1 MITLLNKNKLFLYC
15 LVVIISSS
23 FFASL
28 IQTSF
33 GKVDVKLMN
42 LKTPDGQNLVYDLY
56 KPSIATENDK
66 QPFIVVVPG
75 FQRSKEALSNIA
87 IELSRRGYVVALIDP
102 YAQGMSS
109 SSLSR
114 LAATTQGYGMFALV
128 DYAYAENFSFVDINK
143 IGSTG
148 HSMGGNAAIRGAD
161 YFGKEAI
168 KSGKKSKLDSVYI
181 SGYVLTLRENILRDS
196 KSNMG
201 VSYALYDEG
210 AFRNDLQGWDAGNM
224 KIAPESL
231 RTVNSVLP
239 KDKKVT
245 EVELGKYYGERSNN
259 TLRVIFNEELLHPF
273 QPYNKEATKN
283 QLDYFDKVFGAPISI
298 NSNNQIWQYKEL
310 FTLINMIVSL
320 LMLIPIAK
328 LFLSLSFYKDIVK
341 DIPASLPEQ
350 TSKSKMIFWSVFFL
364 SALIACISFIPMVD
378 VAKILFYESANRE
391 LTWFF
396 PQRMNNS
403 VMLWAAFNG
412 SIGLVIFFISYYFFG
427 RHHGVNTNSWG
438 LQINKVELFKTL
450 ALPVALIFLVL
461 GSIFAGI
468 ATPTEAAAIGAFGA
482 LLIALINRK
491 VNLHFLKE
499 TSEKTAIVSTMIF
512 TILIG
517 ASIFSLIFRGV
528 GGDELIDLIFNS
540 LPGGSFT
547 ALIFVLV
554 IIFLLGF
561 ILDFIEICYVIVPL
575 VAPPLLMMGF
585 DPVWLAILFAINLQ
599 TSFLTP
605 PFGFSLFYLRGVADE
620 NIQTKEIYIGVIPF
634 IGLQLTV
641 LLIVVIFPDLI
652 L

>member
-328 LFLSLSFYKDIVK
+328 LFLSLNFYKDIVK

-438 LQINKVELFKTL
+438 LQINKVELFKTIML
-450 ALPVALIFLVL
+450 GLSIFICYYLILYFVYFLFHVDYRFWFMGVRIFQPEMLLVL
-461 GSIFAGI
+461 VMYFPLFFIFFFSNSLRVN
-468 ATPTEAAAIGAFGA
+468 GAMRFKNQSEWKSR
-482 LLIALINRK
+482 LIAGFANSLGLMMIIIIQYVTFAWTGTVFWTTNWLS
-491 VNLHFLKE
+491 VNLLFG
-499 TSEKTAIVSTMIF
+499 IVPMM
-512 TILIG
+512 
-517 ASIFSLIFRGV
+517 
-528 GGDELIDLIFNS
+528 
-540 LPGGSFT
+540 
-547 ALIFVLV
+547 
-554 IIFLLGF
+554 F
-561 ILDFIEICYVIVPL
+561 ILPYFNQLTFIVTC
-575 VAPPLLMMGF
+575 G
-585 DPVWLAILFAINLQ
+585 LQ
-599 TSFLTP
+599 TP
-605 PFGFSLFYLRGVADE
+605 LFTYLPMMF
-620 NIQTKEIYIGVIPF
+620 IYF
-634 IGLQLTV
+634 
-641 LLIVVIFPDLI
+641 
-652 L
+652 

>member
-15 LVVIISSS
+15 LVVIIVSS

-56 KPSIATENDK
+56 KPSIATENNK

-245 EVELGKYYGERSNN
+245 EVELGKYYGDRSNN

-350 TSKSKMIFWSVFFL
+350 TSKSKMIFWTVFFL

-412 SIGLVIFFISYYFFG
+412 SIGLVIFFVSYYFFG

-438 LQINKVELFKTL
+438 LQINKVELFKTIML
-450 ALPVALIFLVL
+450 GLSIFIFYYLILYFVYFLFHVDYRFWFMGVRIFQPEMLLVLVMYFPLFFIFFFSNSLRVNGAMRFKNQSEWKSRLIAAFANSLGLMMIIIIQYVTFAWTGTVFWTTNWLSVNLLFGIVPMMFILPYFNRIFFQLTGRVYLGPIVTCLIFIMIL
-461 GSIFAGI
+461 
-468 ATPTEAAAIGAFGA
+468 
-482 LLIALINRK
+482 
-491 VNLHFLKE
+491 
-499 TSEKTAIVSTMIF
+499 STN
-512 TILIG
+512 T
-517 ASIFSLIFRGV
+517 V
-528 GGDELIDLIFNS
+528 VY
-540 LPGGSFT
+540 LP
-547 ALIFVLV
+547 L
-554 IIFLLGF
+554 
-561 ILDFIEICYVIVPL
+561 
-575 VAPPLLMMGF
+575 
-585 DPVWLAILFAINLQ
+585 
-599 TSFLTP
+599 
-605 PFGFSLFYLRGVADE
+605 
-620 NIQTKEIYIGVIPF
+620 
-634 IGLQLTV
+634 
-641 LLIVVIFPDLI
+641 
-652 L
+652 

>member
-210 AFRNDLQGWDAGNM
+210 AFRNDLQGWDASNM

-245 EVELGKYYGERSNN
+245 EVELGKYYGESSNN

-438 LQINKVELFKTL
+438 LQINKVELFKTIML
-450 ALPVALIFLVL
+450 GLSIFICYYLILYFVYFLFHVDYRFWFMGVRIFQPEMLLVLVMYFPLFFIFFFSNSLRVNGAMRFKNQSEWKSRLIAGFANSLGLMMIIVIQYVTFAWTGTVFWTTNWLSVNLLFGIVPMMFILPYFNRIFFQLTGRVYLGPIVTCLIFIMIL
-461 GSIFAGI
+461 
-468 ATPTEAAAIGAFGA
+468 
-482 LLIALINRK
+482 
-491 VNLHFLKE
+491 
-499 TSEKTAIVSTMIF
+499 STN
-512 TILIG
+512 T
-517 ASIFSLIFRGV
+517 V
-528 GGDELIDLIFNS
+528 VY
-540 LPGGSFT
+540 LP
-547 ALIFVLV
+547 L
-554 IIFLLGF
+554 
-561 ILDFIEICYVIVPL
+561 
-575 VAPPLLMMGF
+575 
-585 DPVWLAILFAINLQ
+585 
-599 TSFLTP
+599 
-605 PFGFSLFYLRGVADE
+605 
-620 NIQTKEIYIGVIPF
+620 
-634 IGLQLTV
+634 
-641 LLIVVIFPDLI
+641 
-652 L
+652 

>member
-128 DYAYAENFSFVDINK
+128 DYAYAENFSFVNINK

-168 KSGKKSKLDSVYI
+168 RSGKKSKLDSVYI
-181 SGYVLTLRENILRDS
+181 SGYVLTLQENILRDS

-231 RTVNSVLP
+231 RTVNSVMAT
-239 KDKKVT
+239 DKKVT
-245 EVELGKYYGERSNN
+245 EVELGKYYGEKSNN

-298 NSNNQIWQYKEL
+298 NSKNQIWQYKEF

-328 LFLSLSFYKDIVK
+328 LFLSLNFYKVIVK
-341 DIPASLPEQ
+341 DIPEPLPEQ
-350 TSKSKMIFWSVFFL
+350 TSKSKMIFWTVFFL

-378 VAKILFYESANRE
+378 VAKILFFESANRE

-412 SIGLVIFFISYYFFG
+412 SIGLAIFFVSYYFFG

-438 LQINKVELFKTL
+438 LQINKVELFKTIIL
-450 ALPVALIFLVL
+450 GLSIFICYYVILYFVYFLFHIDYRFWFMGVRIFQPEMLLVLVMYFPLFFIFFFSNSLRVNGAMRFKDQSEWKSRLIAGFANSFGLMMIIVIQYVTFAWTGTVFWTTNWLSVNLLFGIVPMMFILPYFNRVFFELTGRVYLGPIVTCLIFIMIL
-461 GSIFAGI
+461 
-468 ATPTEAAAIGAFGA
+468 
-482 LLIALINRK
+482 
-491 VNLHFLKE
+491 
-499 TSEKTAIVSTMIF
+499 STN
-512 TILIG
+512 T
-517 ASIFSLIFRGV
+517 V
-528 GGDELIDLIFNS
+528 VY
-540 LPGGSFT
+540 LP
-547 ALIFVLV
+547 L
-554 IIFLLGF
+554 
-561 ILDFIEICYVIVPL
+561 
-575 VAPPLLMMGF
+575 
-585 DPVWLAILFAINLQ
+585 
-599 TSFLTP
+599 
-605 PFGFSLFYLRGVADE
+605 
-620 NIQTKEIYIGVIPF
+620 
-634 IGLQLTV
+634 
-641 LLIVVIFPDLI
+641 
-652 L
+652 

>member
-33 GKVDVKLMN
+33 GKVDVNLMN

-181 SGYVLTLRENILRDS
+181 SGYVLTLQENILRDS

-298 NSNNQIWQYKEL
+298 NSKNQIWQYKEF

-328 LFLSLSFYKDIVK
+328 LFLSLNFYKDIVK
-341 DIPASLPEQ
+341 DVPASLPKQ
-350 TSKSKMIFWSVFFL
+350 TSKSKIIFWTVFFL

-438 LQINKVELFKTL
+438 LQINKVELFKTIIL
-450 ALPVALIFLVL
+450 GLSIFICYYVILYFVYFLFHIDYRFWFMGVRIFQPEMLLVLVMYFPLFFIFFFSNSLRVNGAMRFKNQSEWKSRLIAGFANSLGLMMIIVIQYITFAWTGTVFWTTNWLSVNLLFGIVPMMFILPYFNRVFFQLTGRVYLGPIVTCLIFIMIL
-461 GSIFAGI
+461 
-468 ATPTEAAAIGAFGA
+468 
-482 LLIALINRK
+482 
-491 VNLHFLKE
+491 
-499 TSEKTAIVSTMIF
+499 STN
-512 TILIG
+512 T
-517 ASIFSLIFRGV
+517 V
-528 GGDELIDLIFNS
+528 VY
-540 LPGGSFT
+540 LP
-547 ALIFVLV
+547 L
-554 IIFLLGF
+554 
-561 ILDFIEICYVIVPL
+561 
-575 VAPPLLMMGF
+575 
-585 DPVWLAILFAINLQ
+585 
-599 TSFLTP
+599 
-605 PFGFSLFYLRGVADE
+605 
-620 NIQTKEIYIGVIPF
+620 
-634 IGLQLTV
+634 
-641 LLIVVIFPDLI
+641 
-652 L
+652 

>member
-161 YFGKEAI
+161 YFGKEAV

-245 EVELGKYYGERSNN
+245 EVELGKYYGDRSNN

-350 TSKSKMIFWSVFFL
+350 TSKSKIIFWTVFFL

-438 LQINKVELFKTL
+438 LQINKVELFKTIML
-450 ALPVALIFLVL
+450 GLSIFIFYYLILYFVYFLFHVDYRFWFMGVRIFQPEMLLVLVMYFPLFFIFFFSNSLRVNGAMRFKNQSEWKSRLIAAFANSLGLMMIIIIQYVTFAWTGTVFWTTNWLSVNLLFGIVPMMFILPYFNRIFFQLTGRVYLGPIVTCLIFIMIL
-461 GSIFAGI
+461 
-468 ATPTEAAAIGAFGA
+468 
-482 LLIALINRK
+482 
-491 VNLHFLKE
+491 
-499 TSEKTAIVSTMIF
+499 STN
-512 TILIG
+512 T
-517 ASIFSLIFRGV
+517 V
-528 GGDELIDLIFNS
+528 VY
-540 LPGGSFT
+540 LP
-547 ALIFVLV
+547 L
-554 IIFLLGF
+554 
-561 ILDFIEICYVIVPL
+561 
-575 VAPPLLMMGF
+575 
-585 DPVWLAILFAINLQ
+585 
-599 TSFLTP
+599 
-605 PFGFSLFYLRGVADE
+605 
-620 NIQTKEIYIGVIPF
+620 
-634 IGLQLTV
+634 
-641 LLIVVIFPDLI
+641 
-652 L
+652 

>member
-128 DYAYAENFSFVDINK
+128 DYAYAENFSFIDINK

-168 KSGKKSKLDSVYI
+168 RSGKKSKLDSVYI

-328 LFLSLSFYKDIVK
+328 LFLSLNFYKDIVK

-412 SIGLVIFFISYYFFG
+412 SIGLVIFFLSYYFFG

-438 LQINKVELFKTL
+438 LQINKVEFFKTIML
-450 ALPVALIFLVL
+450 GLSIFICYYLILYFVYFLFHVDYRFWFMGVRIFQPEMLLVLVMYFPLFFIFFFSNSLRVNGAMRFKNQSEWKSRLIAGFANSLGLMMIIIIQYVTFAWTGTVFWTTNWLSVNLLFGIVPMMFILPYFNRIFFQLTGRVYLGPIVTCLIFIMIL
-461 GSIFAGI
+461 
-468 ATPTEAAAIGAFGA
+468 
-482 LLIALINRK
+482 
-491 VNLHFLKE
+491 
-499 TSEKTAIVSTMIF
+499 STN
-512 TILIG
+512 T
-517 ASIFSLIFRGV
+517 V
-528 GGDELIDLIFNS
+528 VY
-540 LPGGSFT
+540 LP
-547 ALIFVLV
+547 L
-554 IIFLLGF
+554 
-561 ILDFIEICYVIVPL
+561 
-575 VAPPLLMMGF
+575 
-585 DPVWLAILFAINLQ
+585 
-599 TSFLTP
+599 
-605 PFGFSLFYLRGVADE
+605 
-620 NIQTKEIYIGVIPF
+620 
-634 IGLQLTV
+634 
-641 LLIVVIFPDLI
+641 
-652 L
+652 

>member
-66 QPFIVVVPG
+66 QPLIVVVPG

-378 VAKILFYESANRE
+378 VAKILFHESANRE

-438 LQINKVELFKTL
+438 LQINKVELFKTIML
-450 ALPVALIFLVL
+450 GLSIFICYYLILYFVYFLFHVDYRFWFMGVRIFQPEMLLVLVMYFPLFFIFFFSNSLRVNGAMRFKNQSEWKSRLIAGFANSLGLMMIIIIQYVTFAWTGTVFWTTNWLSVNLLFGIVPMMFILPYFNRIFFQLTGRVYLGPIVTCLIFIMIL
-461 GSIFAGI
+461 
-468 ATPTEAAAIGAFGA
+468 
-482 LLIALINRK
+482 
-491 VNLHFLKE
+491 
-499 TSEKTAIVSTMIF
+499 STN
-512 TILIG
+512 T
-517 ASIFSLIFRGV
+517 V
-528 GGDELIDLIFNS
+528 VY
-540 LPGGSFT
+540 LP
-547 ALIFVLV
+547 L
-554 IIFLLGF
+554 
-561 ILDFIEICYVIVPL
+561 
-575 VAPPLLMMGF
+575 
-585 DPVWLAILFAINLQ
+585 
-599 TSFLTP
+599 
-605 PFGFSLFYLRGVADE
+605 
-620 NIQTKEIYIGVIPF
+620 
-634 IGLQLTV
+634 
-641 LLIVVIFPDLI
+641 
-652 L
+652 

>member
-56 KPSIATENDK
+56 KPSIATEDDK

-328 LFLSLSFYKDIVK
+328 LFLSLSFYRDIVK

-427 RHHGVNTNSWG
+427 RHHGVNKNSWG
-438 LQINKVELFKTL
+438 LQINKVELFKTIML
-450 ALPVALIFLVL
+450 GLSIFICYYLILYFVYFLFHVDYRFWFMGVRIFQPEMLLVLVMYFPLFFIFFFSNSLRVNGAMRFKNQSEWKSRLIAGFANSLGLMMIIIIQYVTFAWTGTVFWTTNWLSVNLLFGIVPMMFILPYFNRIFFQLTGRVYLGPIVTCLIFIMIL
-461 GSIFAGI
+461 
-468 ATPTEAAAIGAFGA
+468 
-482 LLIALINRK
+482 
-491 VNLHFLKE
+491 
-499 TSEKTAIVSTMIF
+499 STN
-512 TILIG
+512 T
-517 ASIFSLIFRGV
+517 V
-528 GGDELIDLIFNS
+528 VY
-540 LPGGSFT
+540 LP
-547 ALIFVLV
+547 L
-554 IIFLLGF
+554 
-561 ILDFIEICYVIVPL
+561 
-575 VAPPLLMMGF
+575 
-585 DPVWLAILFAINLQ
+585 
-599 TSFLTP
+599 
-605 PFGFSLFYLRGVADE
+605 
-620 NIQTKEIYIGVIPF
+620 
-634 IGLQLTV
+634 
-641 LLIVVIFPDLI
+641 
-652 L
+652 

>member
-298 NSNNQIWQYKEL
+298 NSKNQIWQYKEL

-328 LFLSLSFYKDIVK
+328 LFLSLNFYKDIVK

-350 TSKSKMIFWSVFFL
+350 TSESKMIFWSVFFL
-364 SALIACISFIPMVD
+364 GALIACISFIPMVD

-438 LQINKVELFKTL
+438 LQINKVELFKTIML
-450 ALPVALIFLVL
+450 GLSIFICYYLILYFVYFLFHVDYRFWFMGVRIFQPEMLLVLVMYFPLFFIFFFSNSLRVNGAMRFKNQSEWKSRLIAGFANSLGLMMIIIIQYVTFAWTGTVFWTTNWLSVNLLFGIVPMMFILPYFNRIFFQLTGRVYLGPIVTCLIFIMIL
-461 GSIFAGI
+461 
-468 ATPTEAAAIGAFGA
+468 
-482 LLIALINRK
+482 
-491 VNLHFLKE
+491 
-499 TSEKTAIVSTMIF
+499 STN
-512 TILIG
+512 T
-517 ASIFSLIFRGV
+517 V
-528 GGDELIDLIFNS
+528 VY
-540 LPGGSFT
+540 LP
-547 ALIFVLV
+547 L
-554 IIFLLGF
+554 
-561 ILDFIEICYVIVPL
+561 
-575 VAPPLLMMGF
+575 
-585 DPVWLAILFAINLQ
+585 
-599 TSFLTP
+599 
-605 PFGFSLFYLRGVADE
+605 
-620 NIQTKEIYIGVIPF
+620 
-634 IGLQLTV
+634 
-641 LLIVVIFPDLI
+641 
-652 L
+652 

>member
-66 QPFIVVVPG
+66 QPLIVVVPG

-328 LFLSLSFYKDIVK
+328 LFLSLNFYKDIVK
-341 DIPASLPEQ
+341 DIPATLPEQ

-364 SALIACISFIPMVD
+364 SAFIACISFIPMVD

-438 LQINKVELFKTL
+438 LQINKVELFKTIML
-450 ALPVALIFLVL
+450 GLSIFICYYLILYFVYFLFHVDYRFWFMGVRIFQSEMLLVLVMYFPLFFIFFFSNSLRVNGAMRFKNQSEWKSRLIAGFANSLGLMMIIIIQYVTFAWTGTVFWTTNWLSVNLLFGIVPMMFILPYFNRIFFQLTGRVYLGPIVTCLIFIMIL
-461 GSIFAGI
+461 
-468 ATPTEAAAIGAFGA
+468 
-482 LLIALINRK
+482 
-491 VNLHFLKE
+491 
-499 TSEKTAIVSTMIF
+499 STN
-512 TILIG
+512 T
-517 ASIFSLIFRGV
+517 V
-528 GGDELIDLIFNS
+528 VY
-540 LPGGSFT
+540 LP
-547 ALIFVLV
+547 L
-554 IIFLLGF
+554 
-561 ILDFIEICYVIVPL
+561 
-575 VAPPLLMMGF
+575 
-585 DPVWLAILFAINLQ
+585 
-599 TSFLTP
+599 
-605 PFGFSLFYLRGVADE
+605 
-620 NIQTKEIYIGVIPF
+620 
-634 IGLQLTV
+634 
-641 LLIVVIFPDLI
+641 
-652 L
+652 

>member
-15 LVVIISSS
+15 LVVIILCS

-128 DYAYAENFSFVDINK
+128 NYAYAENFSFVDINK

-245 EVELGKYYGERSNN
+245 EVELGKYYGEKSNN

-298 NSNNQIWQYKEL
+298 NSQNQIWQYKEF

-328 LFLSLSFYKDIVK
+328 LFLSLNLFKEIVK

-350 TSKSKMIFWSVFFL
+350 TSKSKMIFWIIFFL
-364 SALIACISFIPMVD
+364 SAFIACISFIPMVD
-378 VAKILFYESANRE
+378 AAKILFHESANRE

-427 RHHGVNTNSWG
+427 RHHGVNKNSWG
-438 LQINKVELFKTL
+438 LQINKVELFKTIML
-450 ALPVALIFLVL
+450 GLSIFICYYLILYFVYFLFHVDYRFWFMGVRIFQSEMLLVLVMYFPLFFIFFFSNSLRVNGAMRFKNQSEWKSRLIAGFANSLGLMMIIIIQYVTFAWTGTVFWTTNWLSVNLLFGIVPMMFILPYFNRVFFQLTGRVYLGPIVTCLIFIMIL
-461 GSIFAGI
+461 
-468 ATPTEAAAIGAFGA
+468 
-482 LLIALINRK
+482 
-491 VNLHFLKE
+491 
-499 TSEKTAIVSTMIF
+499 STN
-512 TILIG
+512 T
-517 ASIFSLIFRGV
+517 V
-528 GGDELIDLIFNS
+528 VY
-540 LPGGSFT
+540 LP
-547 ALIFVLV
+547 L
-554 IIFLLGF
+554 
-561 ILDFIEICYVIVPL
+561 
-575 VAPPLLMMGF
+575 
-585 DPVWLAILFAINLQ
+585 
-599 TSFLTP
+599 
-605 PFGFSLFYLRGVADE
+605 
-620 NIQTKEIYIGVIPF
+620 
-634 IGLQLTV
+634 
-641 LLIVVIFPDLI
+641 
-652 L
+652 

>member
-273 QPYNKEATKN
+273 QPYNKVATKN
-283 QLDYFDKVFGAPISI
+283 QLDYFDKVFGTPIPI
-298 NSNNQIWQYKEL
+298 NSKDQIWQYKEF

-320 LMLIPIAK
+320 LMLIPISK
-328 LFLSLSFYKDIVK
+328 LFLNLNFFKEIVK
-341 DIPASLPEQ
+341 DVPASLPEQ
-350 TSKSKMIFWSVFFL
+350 TSESKIIFWIVFFF

-412 SIGLVIFFISYYFFG
+412 SIGLAIFFISYYFFG
-427 RHHGVNTNSWG
+427 RHHGVSTNSWG
-438 LQINKVELFKTL
+438 LQINRVELLKTIILGLSIFICYYLILYCVYYLFHVDYRFWFMGIRIFQPEMLLVLVMYFPLFFIFFFSNSLRVNGSMRFKNQSEWKSRLIAGFANSFGLMMIIIIQYVTFAWTGTVFWTTNWL
-450 ALPVALIFLVL
+450 SVNLLFGIVPMMFILPYFNRIFFQLTGRVYLGPIVTCLIFIMIL
-461 GSIFAGI
+461 
-468 ATPTEAAAIGAFGA
+468 
-482 LLIALINRK
+482 
-491 VNLHFLKE
+491 
-499 TSEKTAIVSTMIF
+499 STN
-512 TILIG
+512 T
-517 ASIFSLIFRGV
+517 V
-528 GGDELIDLIFNS
+528 VY
-540 LPGGSFT
+540 LP
-547 ALIFVLV
+547 L
-554 IIFLLGF
+554 
-561 ILDFIEICYVIVPL
+561 
-575 VAPPLLMMGF
+575 
-585 DPVWLAILFAINLQ
+585 
-599 TSFLTP
+599 
-605 PFGFSLFYLRGVADE
+605 
-620 NIQTKEIYIGVIPF
+620 
-634 IGLQLTV
+634 
-641 LLIVVIFPDLI
+641 
-652 L
+652 